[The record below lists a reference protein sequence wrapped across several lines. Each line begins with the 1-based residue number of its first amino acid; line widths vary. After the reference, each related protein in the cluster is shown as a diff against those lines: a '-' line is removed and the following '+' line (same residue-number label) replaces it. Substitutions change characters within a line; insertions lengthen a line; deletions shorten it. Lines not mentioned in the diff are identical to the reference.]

1 MSTCEPKIGRSVG
14 CKARS
19 KREFDDARVID
30 VEERDL
36 HLVCERS
43 RREESAPLP
52 WRRPDLPQADAVEF
66 VWEEPRSHERRIRHT
81 LHDLVCTR
89 LVMDEGRDR
98 GGINDE
104 NGHPARFSRCRPIA
118 VRGGAEAP
126 APARAPASG

>member
-66 VWEEPRSHERRIRHT
+66 VWE
-81 LHDLVCTR
+81 
-89 LVMDEGRDR
+89 
-98 GGINDE
+98 
-104 NGHPARFSRCRPIA
+104 
-118 VRGGAEAP
+118 
-126 APARAPASG
+126 